1 MINMKYPNVLFLRAN
16 EYSYIDTFL
25 ENNKETLN
33 FNINIIDNKDDLNKL
48 FDCNYQVF
56 ITFGDLNK
64 YISDVNNIIVPRMR
78 KRWIHCDKIDNI
90 DHLNNSVNYCFI
102 NTIYEKNRVTFSLFT
117 TCYNSYDKILRA
129 YISVKKQTFKDF
141 EWVILDDSDNDNH
154 FNFLR
159 KIFENDKR
167 VRLYRRSEN
176 SGNIGNV
183 KNEAVLLCRGKYLLE
198 LDHDDQIT
206 EDLLKDAVTVFD
218 SDDEIGFIYMDYC
231 NLYENGDTFK
241 YGDFFSLGY
250 GGYYCK
256 KYNNKWIY
264 VASTPNINNITLS
277 NIVSVPNH
285 PRLWRRDT
293 LIDLG
298 NYSEFLPVS
307 DDYEL
312 LIRTALKTKIAK
324 IHKLGYIQYM
334 NNNNNNFSYIRNS
347 EITRLTNKHIFPQ
360 YYEYYK
366 INETMK
372 KLGGYEDESFIF
384 NHSRIWKKENYKHC
398 YINKIINVDHK
409 RQYCI
414 IGHKL
419 LYEKLD
425 IIKKLYE
432 DNSNDFILLDN
443 SLEIDE
449 LTSILDKLYFD
460 NMKCYSLKDCTYDQ
474 LENYFNLI
482 YKSCDDFVILKYVE
496 KENIDNNV
504 KIEEEKEEEDQ
515 KKILKKVT
523 LITPSVRPHNL
534 LIIFNSI
541 NFDYIDEWI
550 IVYDG
555 KVLENNPLLFKDH
568 TKIREYIYSDENS
581 MSGNAQRNYGIDNIS
596 NKSTYL
602 YFLDDDNI
610 IHPDLY
616 KLFDKLEPD
625 KIYTFNQRRPNN
637 IYPFVDILN
646 GNNIEINNIDTA
658 MFLIDYNLCKD
669 IRWINNKYNADGS
682 YMKECFKNNEAR
694 WVYVDELLS
703 FYNFLG

>member
-1 MINMKYPNVLFLRAN
+1 MKYPNVLFLRSN

-25 ENNKETLN
+25 DNNKDSLN

-48 FDCNYQVF
+48 FDCNYQ
-56 ITFGDLNK
+56 ILLTFGDIDTK
-64 YISDVNNIIVPRMR
+64 YIDDVNSIIAPRMR
-78 KRWIHCDKIDNI
+78 KRWMHCDKIDNI
-90 DHLNNSVNYCFI
+90 DHLNNSINYCFI
-102 NTIYEKNRVTFSLFT
+102 NNIYEKNRVTFSLFT

-129 YISVKKQTFKDF
+129 YNSVKKQTFKDF

-183 KNEAVLLCRGKYLLE
+183 KNEAVSLCRGKYLLE

-206 EDLLKDAVTVFD
+206 EDILKDAVTVFD
-218 SDDEIGFIYMDYC
+218 SDDEIGFIYMDYS
-231 NLYENGDTFK
+231 NLYENGETFK

-293 LIDLG
+293 LIMLG
-298 NYSEFLPVS
+298 NYSEFLPVG

-312 LIRTALKTKIAK
+312 LLRTALKTKIAK

-347 EITRLTNKHIFPQ
+347 EITRLSNKHIFPQ
-360 YYEYYK
+360 YYDFLK
-366 INETMK
+366 IHKELK
-372 KLGGYEDESFIF
+372 KMGAYEDETFIF
-384 NHSRIWKKENYKHC
+384 NHSRIWKRENYTHC

-425 IIKKLYE
+425 IITKLYE
-432 DNSNDFILLDN
+432 DTSNDFIILDN
-443 SLEIDE
+443 SLEIGE
-449 LTSILDKLYFD
+449 LTSILDKLNFD
-460 NMKCYSLKDCTYDQ
+460 NMKCYSLKDCTYNQ

-482 YKSCDDFVILKYVE
+482 YKSCDDFIILKYVE
-496 KENIDNNV
+496 KENIDNNIKV
-504 KIEEEKEEEDQ
+504 EEKED
-515 KKILKKVT
+515 KKDDKIKIT

-534 LIIFNSI
+534 LIILNSI

-555 KVLENNPLLFKDH
+555 NILESNPLLFKEH
-568 TKIREYIYSDENS
+568 TKISEYIYSD
-581 MSGNAQRNYGIDNIS
+581 
-596 NKSTYL
+596 
-602 YFLDDDNI
+602 
-610 IHPDLY
+610 
-616 KLFDKLEPD
+616 
-625 KIYTFNQRRPNN
+625 
-637 IYPFVDILN
+637 
-646 GNNIEINNIDTA
+646 
-658 MFLIDYNLCKD
+658 
-669 IRWINNKYNADGS
+669 
-682 YMKECFKNNEAR
+682 
-694 WVYVDELLS
+694 
-703 FYNFLG
+703 

>member
-1 MINMKYPNVLFLRAN
+1 MKYPNVLFLRAN
-16 EYSYIDTFL
+16 EYSKIDTFL
-25 ENNKETLN
+25 ESHKNNLN
-33 FNINIIDNKDDLNKL
+33 FNLNIIDNKENLNKL

-64 YISDVNNIIVPRMR
+64 YIVDVNNIIAPRMR
-78 KRWIHCDKIDNI
+78 KRWIHCDKIDDI
-90 DHLNNSVNYCFI
+90 AYLNNSVNYCFI

-129 YISVKKQTFKDF
+129 YDSVKKQTFKDF

-167 VRLYRRSEN
+167 VRLYKRSEN

-206 EDLLKDAVTVFD
+206 EDVLKDAVTVFD
-218 SDDEIGFIYMDYC
+218 SDDEIGFIYMDYS
-231 NLYENGDTFK
+231 NLYENGDPFK
-241 YGDFFSLGY
+241 YCDFFSLGY

-293 LIDLG
+293 LIMLG

-312 LIRTALKTKIAK
+312 LLRTALKTKIAK

-347 EITRLTNKHIFPQ
+347 EITRLSNKHIFPQ

-366 INETMK
+366 INEHMK
-372 KLGGYEDESFIF
+372 KIGGYEDESFIV
-384 NHSRIWKKENYKHC
+384 NHVQLWKKENYKHC
-398 YINKIINVDHK
+398 YINKIINVDYK
-409 RQYCI
+409 MQYCI
-414 IGHKL
+414 IGYKL
-419 LYEKLD
+419 LYEKFD
-425 IIKKLYE
+425 IIRRLYE
-432 DNSNDFILLDN
+432 DNYNDFIVLDN
-443 SLEIDE
+443 SLEIVE
-449 LTSILDKLYFD
+449 LTAILDKLHFD
-460 NMKCYSLKDCTYDQ
+460 NMKCYSLKDCNYDQ

-482 YKSCDDFVILKYVE
+482 YKSCEDFIILKYVE
-496 KENIDNNV
+496 KEKINNNINV
-504 KIEEEKEEEDQ
+504 DEEKED
-515 KKILKKVT
+515 KKDDKIKVT
-523 LITPSVRPHNL
+523 LITPSIRPHNL

-555 KVLENNPLLFKDH
+555 KVLENNPLLFKEH
-568 TKIREYIYSDENS
+568 TKISEYIYSDENS
-581 MSGNAQRNYGIDNIS
+581 MSGNAQRNYGIDVIS

-616 KLFDKLEPD
+616 KLFDKLEAN

-646 GNNIEINNIDTA
+646 GNNIEINYIDTA

-669 IRWINNKYNADGS
+669 IRWINNKYNADGY
-682 YMKECFKNNEAR
+682 YMKECFKNNETT
-694 WVYVDELLS
+694 WIYVDDLLS